1 MPNGAAEGVY
11 VIKQVSATGSEWVV
25 VVLEDEEWIGLERM
39 VFGAR
44 GTEVEFGIG
53 IDSSEFGMWVVNFF
67 SICLISIISCK
78 QVFVYFTENYLM
90 ESLHDV

>member
-1 MPNGAAEGVY
+1 M
-11 VIKQVSATGSEWVV
+11 IIQVSATGSEWVV

-53 IDSSEFGMWVVNFF
+53 IDSSEFGLLER
-67 SICLISIISCK
+67 CGL
-78 QVFVYFTENYLM
+78 
-90 ESLHDV
+90 